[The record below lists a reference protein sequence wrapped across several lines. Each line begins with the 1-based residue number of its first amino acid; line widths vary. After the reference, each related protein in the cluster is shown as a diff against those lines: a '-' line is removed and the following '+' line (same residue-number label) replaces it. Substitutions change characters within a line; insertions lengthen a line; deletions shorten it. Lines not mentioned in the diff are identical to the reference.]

1 MVSLKIF
8 DILIDILIDL
18 LTFLN
23 FTSLKKKLKESKCP
37 DHSLIIKA

>member
-1 MVSLKIF
+1 MVSLTNF

-23 FTSLKKKLKESKCP
+23 FTLSKKS
-37 DHSLIIKA
+37 

>member
-1 MVSLKIF
+1 MVSLKFF

-23 FTSLKKKLKESKCP
+23 FTLSKKS
-37 DHSLIIKA
+37 

>member
-1 MVSLKIF
+1 MVSLKNF

-23 FTSLKKKLKESKCP
+23 FTSLKKN
-37 DHSLIIKA
+37 

>member
-1 MVSLKIF
+1 MVSLKFF

-23 FTSLKKKLKESKCP
+23 FTSLKKS
-37 DHSLIIKA
+37 

>member
-1 MVSLKIF
+1 MVSLTNF

-23 FTSLKKKLKESKCP
+23 FTSLKKS
-37 DHSLIIKA
+37 

>member
-1 MVSLKIF
+1 MVSLKKF

-23 FTSLKKKLKESKCP
+23 FTLSKI
-37 DHSLIIKA
+37 S

>member
-1 MVSLKIF
+1 MVSLTNF

-23 FTSLKKKLKESKCP
+23 FTSLKKN
-37 DHSLIIKA
+37 

>member
-1 MVSLKIF
+1 MVSLKNF

-23 FTSLKKKLKESKCP
+23 FTLLKKS
-37 DHSLIIKA
+37 

>member
-1 MVSLKIF
+1 MVSLKKF

-23 FTSLKKKLKESKCP
+23 FTLSKKN
-37 DHSLIIKA
+37 

>member
-1 MVSLKIF
+1 MVSLKNF

-23 FTSLKKKLKESKCP
+23 FTLSKKS
-37 DHSLIIKA
+37 

>member
-23 FTSLKKKLKESKCP
+23 FTLSKKS
-37 DHSLIIKA
+37 

>member
-23 FTSLKKKLKESKCP
+23 FTLLKKS
-37 DHSLIIKA
+37 

>member
-1 MVSLKIF
+1 MVSLKKF

-23 FTSLKKKLKESKCP
+23 FTLSKKS
-37 DHSLIIKA
+37 

>member
-23 FTSLKKKLKESKCP
+23 FTSLKKN
-37 DHSLIIKA
+37 